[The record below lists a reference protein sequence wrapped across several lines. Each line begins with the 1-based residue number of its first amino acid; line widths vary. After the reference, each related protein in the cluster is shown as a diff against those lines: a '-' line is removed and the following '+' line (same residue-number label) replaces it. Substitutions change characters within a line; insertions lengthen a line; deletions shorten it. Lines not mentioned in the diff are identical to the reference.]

1 MDFITLYA
9 LSNVLRLLW
18 VTGILP
24 TIIVVLILMALWET
38 YKIQIIII
46 LSICVVLAV
55 LLFYL
60 NKYIDYVDYK
70 NSTPEERK
78 LKRMIKDW
86 QNGVYS
92 HDNYPTKFE
101 LEQQAIEKIKQLAQ
115 DYVKNF
121 IAQGKTK
128 FTEDELKEFAVIVK
142 FKNNI
147 KIPRLSQFS
156 YKEHPFLLDILKDA
170 YNKLKS
176 N

>member
-1 MDFITLYA
+1 MDFITFYT
-9 LSNVLRLLW
+9 LSWILGFLC

-46 LSICVVLAV
+46 LSLCVLFIC
-55 LLFYL
+55 L
-60 NKYIDYVDYK
+60 NKYIDYIDYK

-78 LKRMIKDW
+78 LKRMISDW
-86 QNGVYS
+86 QKGISSQNE
-92 HDNYPTKFE
+92 YPTKLE

-147 KIPRLSQFS
+147 KIPKLSRFS

>member
-1 MDFITLYA
+1 MDFITLWG
-9 LSNVLRLLW
+9 LSNILCFLC

-24 TIIVVLILMALWET
+24 TIIVVCILVALWET

-46 LSICVVLAV
+46 LSICVVLVV

-115 DYVKNF
+115 DYVKKF

-147 KIPRLSQFS
+147 KIPKLSQFL

>member
-1 MDFITLYA
+1 MDFITLWG
-9 LSNVLRLLW
+9 LSNILCFLC

-46 LSICVVLAV
+46 LSLCVLFIC
-55 LLFYL
+55 L
-60 NKYIDYVDYK
+60 NKYIDYIDYK

-78 LKRMIKDW
+78 LKRMISDW
-86 QNGVYS
+86 QKGISSQNE
-92 HDNYPTKFE
+92 YPTKLE

-147 KIPRLSQFS
+147 KIPKLSQFS